1 MLQVKVKQ
9 LIEERNQYKQAS
21 ENLEIILQKHGI
33 NTQSIQQIEKD
44 LIVFTNT
51 RNAALAQLEKKT
63 VELDT
68 ERNNMKKILI
78 QHKREIYD
86 IKKEEQKEETRYY
99 NVINSVN
106 YNLYLQRISSELA
119 VSRNKLFNKSLI
131 KSSNTKTSKEKDLYS
146 SNDMLLQ
153 KQLLY
158 KMNHNNVPLNSSFY
172 NTNGKNNSYNYPPI
186 IRPYSTL
193 SVTMQSN
200 NDTQNKDFSKT
211 DQEHSSE
218 FFNNSMLAID
228 EYNEMRVQKMAL
240 DIALSQINDMD
251 NEMMIMVKYNAKIKT
266 KLLALEQNMSYS
278 WREYA

>member
-1 MLQVKVKQ
+1 M
-9 LIEERNQYKQAS
+9 
-21 ENLEIILQKHGI
+21 G
-33 NTQSIQQIEKD
+33 
-44 LIVFTNT
+44 
-51 RNAALAQLEKKT
+51 
-63 VELDT
+63 
-68 ERNNMKKILI
+68 
-78 QHKREIYD
+78 
-86 IKKEEQKEETRYY
+86 RYY

-131 KSSNTKTSKEKDLYS
+131 NSSNTKTSKEKDLYS

-172 NTNGKNNSYNYPPI
+172 NTN
-186 IRPYSTL
+186 
-193 SVTMQSN
+193 
-200 NDTQNKDFSKT
+200 DFSKI

-251 NEMMIMVKYNAKIKT
+251 KEMMIMVKYNAKIKT